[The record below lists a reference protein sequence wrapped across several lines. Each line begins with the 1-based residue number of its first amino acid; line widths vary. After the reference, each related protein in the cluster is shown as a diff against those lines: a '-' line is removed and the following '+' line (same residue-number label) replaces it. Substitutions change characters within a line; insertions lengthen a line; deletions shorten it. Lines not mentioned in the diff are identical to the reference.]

1 MKAPSMAASTH
12 FSLLLCQA
20 SRVIRCA
27 CKSLRAG
34 HLCIVHQAETAPY
47 CSMKNRN
54 RSSFTEAL
62 TLSHRVG
69 HIVVRSTVALL
80 CLLALGTSLA
90 LWRDRI
96 QPVVAAMPARDDKTL
111 SGIKANIV
119 TLPYHTRPTGY
130 PNLTLT

>member
-1 MKAPSMAASTH
+1 
-12 FSLLLCQA
+12 
-20 SRVIRCA
+20 
-27 CKSLRAG
+27 
-34 HLCIVHQAETAPY
+34 
-47 CSMKNRN
+47 MKNRN

-130 PNLTLT
+130 PNLTLTAVWQAGSFDEIQVYDGKYDDFRRKYDETTCAS